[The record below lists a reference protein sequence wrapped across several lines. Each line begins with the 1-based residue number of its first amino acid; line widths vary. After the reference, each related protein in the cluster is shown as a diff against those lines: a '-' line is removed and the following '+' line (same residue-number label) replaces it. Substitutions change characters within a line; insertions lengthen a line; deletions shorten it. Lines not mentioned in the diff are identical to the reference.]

1 MGIPSK
7 PQVRFGFLWGL
18 FLVTGCGGASFQN
31 LSSLTITATPSNL
44 STGGAAVLKAVTHLS
59 DGTNVDVT
67 SGTQWTL
74 SNPSLATVSNG
85 TLTAKAPGTLTVQ
98 AAYVAPA
105 SMNASANLSAST
117 QITITSASAPGAI
130 KLPLITWNAPA
141 TISYGTPLSSAQLS
155 ATGNVVGTFT
165 YSPAAGTLLKAGT
178 QKLSATFTPADTNTY
193 SATKATVQLTVNP
206 ATPVIVWATPA
217 PAAAG
222 TKLSATQLDAAANV
236 PGSFLYSPAAGAVL
250 AAGTQP
256 LTAMFS
262 PADATDYSPAAAHTS
277 VVVNATPANPAG
289 SVPVITWNTPAAI
302 SYGIALSNTQLSAT
316 ANVPGTFA
324 YIPAAGTR
332 LKAITETLSA
342 TFTPTD
348 TKTYS
353 TATASVQLTVNKANP
368 VVTWIAPGRI
378 TSGTA
383 LSAAQLNATANVP
396 GRFSYSPAAGAVLAV
411 GTQQLT
417 AVFSPTDAADDSSAT
432 AHTSLVVSPSSSGS
446 TGGVPVITWNAP
458 TTMPYGT
465 TLSSTQ
471 LSATANMAGTFTYTP
486 AAGTTL
492 TAGTHTLYVT
502 FTPTNTKADSVTTA
516 SAHVTVNPASPEVT
530 WANPT
535 PIASGT
541 ALSATQLDATASV
554 PGRFAYSPAAGV
566 VLAAGTQPLTAV
578 FSPTDNIDYSSVTAH
593 NSIVV
598 SSPPSSPKGCG
609 GPTINLNS
617 NMSQSTLQ
625 STINSASSCA
635 VVVFAAGTYNLT
647 AALTIPCT
655 ANLTLTGP
663 ATTPATAILNAT
675 FARGSNDIFDIWGCT
690 GGTTIEYL
698 MFRNTGGV
706 FVHTTASNI
715 TVTHCQFFN
724 LPGGTNQGNSTGVY
738 FDGSETP
745 TNPNAQ
751 VLSNASV
758 TWNTFGDANS
768 CLTPADTMDPENV
781 DQGGLCAGIL
791 VDSSVDG
798 LTIENNTFYHVEEG
812 VHLLCVNNATSSPC
826 APPLGTIDS
835 NVTAQF
841 NDFSNIH
848 RIPWEEQPQVSKNIV
863 FQYNTEHDA
872 YSPFFGSFDVS
883 MACCGS
889 GTSPGIIGSN
899 NVLVENVPS
908 PRSYVAY
915 GIEAWGLGAQY
926 NNNLVQGVNNAIGIA
941 WGFGQG
947 SWEINNNYVCGPN
960 WAKANNFIADEGYG
974 VKPPPSRSGNVTGA
988 TCTTQ
993 TSVAPTISP
1002 AGGSYSSPVT
1012 VTLTDAGN
1020 TSGLGPLG
1028 NTSIYYTT
1036 DGSTPTVNS
1045 ALYTAPFGVNPGT
1058 TVKTIGMWGSGA
1070 NTKTYP
1076 AGYGFVP
1083 SGVAMATY
1091 SSAAAIQR
1099 PATAPHS
1106 MASATERMASPTGAV
1121 AALPPTSGAATAELV
1136 SVAISPSQPAVAI
1149 GSATQLKATA
1159 TFSDGSVKDITTDF
1173 GWTSSDT
1180 RTMAANASGSLAG
1193 LATGQAVISGNYQ
1206 GRQASVSA
1214 TSAIG
1219 DVEWSSPIV
1228 INQGGTYSGNWRST
1242 DAKTPAVT
1250 VATTEPVTIEN
1261 SHIRSAGSLIKTSIA
1276 GTDLTVRNSLGVAV
1290 NAGGKGQPNGV
1301 FLEVASPVKLDV
1313 ENNYI
1318 ESAKGG
1324 VIVHGYTGNR
1334 EGERNIV
1341 IRSNRARN
1349 MNGLL
1354 SDGNGGYLPGEGAN
1368 QTQAHFIQFDSVQS
1382 VPGIDVGWNEVVN
1395 YPGRSLAGDNIDVY
1409 RSGGTVN
1416 QPLEIH
1422 DTYIQGAYPYKA
1434 AQDAYTGGGI
1444 KIDSKAGDSTQEVPA
1459 FNNIHDNQVVGT
1471 TSYGIQFAAGHD
1483 NIASNNRVIS
1493 SGMLADGTKIAA
1505 QDVGLANG
1513 GAASESMYNNA
1524 MRDNLVGWACWKSS
1538 CAQEGYRKDQSFPA
1552 SPEDYSTNSVVAAP
1566 QLTFDMENNEYQIWL
1581 NKLASVGVAIGPSF

>member
-1 MGIPSK
+1 MRIPSK

-18 FLVTGCGGASFQN
+18 FLLTGCGGGSFQN
-31 LSSLTITATPSNL
+31 LTSLTITATPSTIN
-44 STGGAAVLKAVTHLS
+44 TGGTAVLKALTHLS
-59 DGTNVDVT
+59 DGTSVDVT
-67 SGTQWTL
+67 SGTQWTI
-74 SNPSLATVSNG
+74 SNSTLATVSNG
-85 TLTAKAPGTLTVQ
+85 ALTAKAPGTLTVQ
-98 AAYVAPA
+98 AAYVAA
-105 SMNASANLSAST
+105 AGTNASAGLSAST
-117 QITITSASAPGAI
+117 QVTITSASAPSALNI
-130 KLPLITWNAPA
+130 PLITWIAPA
-141 TISYGTPLSSAQLS
+141 TISYGTTLSSAQLN
-155 ATGNVVGTFT
+155 ATGNVPGTFS
-165 YSPAAGTLLKAGT
+165 YSPAVGTLLKAGT
-178 QKLSATFTPADTNTY
+178 QTLSATFTPTDTKTY
-193 SATKATVQLTVNP
+193 SATTASVKFTVDP
-206 ATPVIVWATPA
+206 AAPVIVWATPA

-222 TKLSATQLDAAANV
+222 TTLGATQLDAAANV
-236 PGSFLYSPAAGAVL
+236 PGSFVYSPAAGAVL
-250 AAGTQP
+250 AAGTQQ
-256 LTAMFS
+256 LTAVFS
-262 PADATDYSPAAAHTS
+262 PADRTDYSSAIAHTS
-277 VVVNATPANPAG
+277 LVVNAASSNQALN
-289 SVPVITWNTPAAI
+289 VPVITWNVPAAI
-302 SYGIALSNTQLSAT
+302 SYGIALSSKQLSAT
-316 ANVPGTFA
+316 ANVPGTFV
-324 YIPAAGTR
+324 YTPAAGTVP
-332 LKAITETLSA
+332 KAGTQTLSA

-348 TKTYS
+348 TKTS
-353 TATASVQLTVNKANP
+353 SSATVSVQLTVNKANP
-368 VVTWIAPGRI
+368 VITWIPPVPIA
-378 TSGTA
+378 SGTA
-383 LSAAQLNATANVP
+383 LSVTQLDAAANVP
-396 GRFSYSPAAGAVLAV
+396 GRFTYSPTAGVVLAA

-417 AVFSPTDAADDSSAT
+417 AVSSPTDATDYSSVT
-432 AHTSLVVSPSSSGS
+432 AHISVVVNPSSSGA
-446 TGGVPVITWNAP
+446 TGVPIITWNAP
-458 TTMPYGT
+458 ATISYGT
-465 TLSSTQ
+465 TLNSPQ
-471 LSATANMAGTFTYTP
+471 LSATTNVPGTFTYTP
-486 AAGTTL
+486 AAGTIL
-492 TAGTHTLYVT
+492 IAGTHTIYVT
-502 FTPTNTKADSVTTA
+502 FTPTNTKEYSATTA
-516 SAHVTVNPASPEVT
+516 SVQLTVKQ
-530 WANPT
+530 ANPT
-535 PIASGT
+535 VTWPTPATIVSGT
-541 ALSATQLDATASV
+541 ALSATQLDATANV
-554 PGRFAYSPAAGV
+554 AGRFTYSPAAGV

-578 FSPTDNIDYSSVTAH
+578 FSPNDSTNYSSVTAH

-625 STINSASSCA
+625 SAINSAPSCA
-635 VVVFAAGTYNLT
+635 LVVFAAGTYNLS

-675 FARGSNDIFDIWGCT
+675 FARGSDDIFDIWGCT

-698 MFRNTGGV
+698 MFKNTGGV

-758 TWNTFGDANS
+758 TWNNFGDANS
-768 CLTPADTMDPENV
+768 CLTPTDTMDPENV

-791 VDSSVDG
+791 VDSTVDG

-812 VHLLCVNNATSSPC
+812 VHLLCVNNATNSPC
-826 APPLGTIDS
+826 EPPLGTIDS

-889 GTSPGIIGSN
+889 GTSPGMVAAN
-899 NVLVENVPS
+899 NVLVENVTS

-915 GIEAWGLGAQY
+915 GIEAWGLGAHY
-926 NNNLVQGVNNAIGIA
+926 DNNLVQGVNNAIGIA
-941 WGFGQG
+941 WGYGGG

-988 TCTTQ
+988 NCATQ
-993 TSVAPTISP
+993 TSVVPTISP
-1002 AGGSYSSPVT
+1002 ASGSYASAIT
-1012 VTLTDAGN
+1012 VTLTDAGS

-1036 DGSTPTVNS
+1036 DGNTPTVNS
-1045 ALYTAPFGVNPGT
+1045 ALYTAPFSVNPGT
-1058 TVKTIGMWGSGA
+1058 TVKAIGMWGTGA

-1083 SGVAMATY
+1083 SSVVTATY
-1091 SSAAAIQR
+1091 LSTAAIQR
-1099 PATAPHS
+1099 PAVTPHS
-1106 MASATERMASPTGAV
+1106 TASTADKISSSAAAAAELPATGASA
-1121 AALPPTSGAATAELV
+1121 ELK
-1136 SVAISPSQPAVAI
+1136 SVAISPSDAVVGI
-1149 GSATQLKATA
+1149 GKTTQLKATA
-1159 TFSDGSVKDITTDF
+1159 TFSDGSVKDITAEF
-1173 GWTSSDT
+1173 GWTSSDA
-1180 RTMAANASGSLAG
+1180 RTITANPSGALAG

-1214 TSAIG
+1214 ASAIG

-1228 INQGGTYSGNWRST
+1228 INQGGTYSGNWQST
-1242 DAKTPAVT
+1242 DANTPAVT
-1250 VATTEPVTIEN
+1250 VATTAPVIIEN
-1261 SHIRSAGSLIKTSIA
+1261 SHIRSAGSLIKTSVA
-1276 GTDLTVRNSLGVAV
+1276 GTDLTVRNSLGMATD
-1290 NAGGKGQPNGV
+1290 AAAKGQPNGV
-1301 FLEVASPVKLDV
+1301 FLEVASPVRLDV

-1318 ESAKGG
+1318 ENAQGG
-1324 VIVHGYTGNR
+1324 VIVHGYAGNR
-1334 EGERNIV
+1334 DGQQTIV

-1368 QTQAHFIQFDSVQS
+1368 QTQARFIQFDSVQS
-1382 VPGIDVGWNEVVN
+1382 VPGIDVGWNEVIN
-1395 YPGRSLAGDNIDVY
+1395 YPGRSLAGDNIDIY
-1409 RSGGTVN
+1409 RSGGTAN

-1434 AQDAYTGGGI
+1434 AKDAYTGGGI
-1444 KIDSKAGDSTQEVPA
+1444 KTDAKAGDSAQEVPA

-1493 SGMLADGTKIAA
+1493 SGLLADGTKIAA

-1513 GAASESMYNNA
+1513 GVASASMYNNA
-1524 MRDNLVGWACWKSS
+1524 MRDNLVGWTCWKSS

-1552 SPEDYSTNSVVAAP
+1552 SPEDYSTNMVVTAR
-1566 QLTFDMENNEYQIWL
+1566 QITFDMENNEYQVWL
-1581 NKLASVGVAIGPSF
+1581 NKLASVGIALGPSF